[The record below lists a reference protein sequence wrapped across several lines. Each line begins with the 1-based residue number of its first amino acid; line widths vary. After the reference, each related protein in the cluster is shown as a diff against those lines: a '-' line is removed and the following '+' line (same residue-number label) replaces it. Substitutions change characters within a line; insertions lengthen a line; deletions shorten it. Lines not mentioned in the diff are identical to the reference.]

1 VFFQYY
7 LMVVSFVFP
16 LLCVLVQFQE
26 RRGAASCEGMS
37 LNSKRKLEEQVEDK
51 ASPAKTKKARII
63 VSVTEDSKPI
73 QEVEN
78 ADNAKLA
85 LVTQEEAET
94 APEAS
99 LSLNQAKSRKGA
111 EERIINSQLRIPVSE
126 MKGLAPIIAENVTN
140 QFGIEFFFPVQS
152 EVIPAILRSVASAGR
167 LDYLI
172 FLRISLKIFFRSR
185 LMHAPGEEDSTAGDV
200 CVCAPTGSGK
210 TLAYAIPIVN
220 VCKNASFNQLS
231 KIDL

>member
-1 VFFQYY
+1 
-7 LMVVSFVFP
+7 
-16 LLCVLVQFQE
+16 
-26 RRGAASCEGMS
+26 MS
-37 LNSKRKLEEQVEDK
+37 LNSKRKLEEQAEER

-85 LVTQEEAET
+85 LVTQDEAES

-167 LDYLI
+167 LDYLFDI
-172 FLRISLKIFFRSR
+172 FAYFLKIFFRSR

-220 VCKNASFNQLS
+220 VCKNSSFNQLRM
-231 KIDL
+231 ICRNF